1 MEKLGYLFKDVSV
14 QQAISLQELDVKN
27 LTNKNVLSSL
37 MLFGMVNNVFAM
49 MDFMF
54 KVFNVNV
61 MEWKLEIDVI
71 DVLIDPTLNG
81 DMVNVDV
88 KMDIH
93 YSVLSVL
100 EIKLVMINLKIVM
113 LVLSMITNKEDV
125 YHVQLDAWVVKAAI
139 NVSNVDHSLTLMQLQ
154 SFVQNIVEMD

>member
-61 MEWKLEIDVI
+61 ME
-71 DVLIDPTLNG
+71 
-81 DMVNVDV
+81 
-88 KMDIH
+88 
-93 YSVLSVL
+93 
-100 EIKLVMINLKIVM
+100 
-113 LVLSMITNKEDV
+113 
-125 YHVQLDAWVVKAAI
+125 
-139 NVSNVDHSLTLMQLQ
+139 
-154 SFVQNIVEMD
+154 

>member
-1 MEKLGYLFKDVSV
+1 M
-14 QQAISLQELDVKN
+14 
-27 LTNKNVLSSL
+27 
-37 MLFGMVNNVFAM
+37 
-49 MDFMF
+49 
-54 KVFNVNV
+54 
-61 MEWKLEIDVI
+61 I

-113 LVLSMITNKEDV
+113 LLLSMITNKEDV
-125 YHVQLDAWVVKAAI
+125 YHVQLDA
-139 NVSNVDHSLTLMQLQ
+139 
-154 SFVQNIVEMD
+154 